1 MVRAAD
7 LNRSLFF
14 LPAFLTLGRGSRGRS
29 SACLCL
35 LNFPPFVSRQK
46 NFPPTF
52 FLKTLVHGGSLK
64 MQSSWRLFFFWAGKF
79 DFPTTKFRSA
89 HFFNEQQNVKKKK
102 PKKPKINKKKKK
114 KNLGE
119 TWRSLSKR
127 SESPQKVHNFFFV
140 RKCSRLLGQLKFEIN
155 KGQHS

>member
-102 PKKPKINKKKKK
+102 PKKTKIKKKKK
-114 KNLGE
+114 KKKSGRDLE
-119 TWRSLSKR
+119 VALKTVRKSAKSA
-127 SESPQKVHNFFFV
+127 QFFF
-140 RKCSRLLGQLKFEIN
+140 RQKMFPPFGAIKI
-155 KGQHS
+155 